1 MTEAEFLQI
10 IKTKADGRLFKRE
23 NTTLEFKLNFSQ
35 GSVSDYAKTFCAF
48 ANNSGG
54 VMVFGI
60 GDNPRLPTGMTNDR
74 FSQLEVEKVTNFLNQ
89 HYAPI
94 IEWETLEF
102 EVGGKKY
109 GVIKIQE
116 SKNKPVVC
124 KNNTPQDVAREGDIF
139 YRYSGRSERI
149 KYPELRSILDETRAA
164 EQRKWVEHIQNIA
177 RIGPQNIAI
186 LDTLKG
192 EIEGKGDQKLLI
204 DTKLLKD
211 IKFVQEGKFVDK
223 EGAPTL
229 KLVGTI
235 TPIEKVEVEVV
246 KNADKLKIYQLTAT
260 DLRKAVKANCPQIK
274 LQELYKIISDN
285 KLKNNK
291 AFSVFIFTS
300 NKQQEQYEKFGILLK
315 GIPSVY
321 KPEAVDFIVDI
332 FKKEFLLKL
341 L

>member
-1 MTEAEFLQI
+1 MTEVEFLKI

-35 GSVSDYAKTFCAF
+35 GSISDYAKTFCAF

-54 VMVFGI
+54 VVIYGI

-74 FSQLEVEKVTNFLNQ
+74 FSQLEVEKITNFSNQ

-94 IEWETLEF
+94 IEWEPVEF
-102 EVGGKKY
+102 EVDGKKF

-124 KNNTPQDVAREGDIF
+124 TTNTPHEAAREGDIF

-149 KYPELRSILDETRAA
+149 KYPELRSILDETRVS
-164 EQRKWVEHIQNIA
+164 EQRKWIEHIQNIA
-177 RIGPQNIAI
+177 RIGPQNIA
-186 LDTLKG
+186 LVDTLKG

-204 DTKLLKD
+204 DGNLLKD

-223 EGAPTL
+223 EGAATL

-235 TPIEKVEVEVV
+235 TPIEKVEVEVI
-246 KNADKLKIYQLTAT
+246 KNADKLKIYTLTAT
-260 DLRKAVKANCPQIK
+260 DLFKAIKTECPSIRQN
-274 LQELYKIISDN
+274 EYYKIIADQKIKDKKELSDY
-285 KLKNNK
+285 
-291 AFSVFIFTS
+291 VFRS
-300 NKQQEQYEKFGILLK
+300 NKQQDQYEKFGILQK
-315 GIPSVY
+315 GITSVY
-321 KPEAVDFIVDI
+321 KPEAVNFIAEIYNKDH
-332 FKKEFLLKL
+332 LL
-341 L
+341 